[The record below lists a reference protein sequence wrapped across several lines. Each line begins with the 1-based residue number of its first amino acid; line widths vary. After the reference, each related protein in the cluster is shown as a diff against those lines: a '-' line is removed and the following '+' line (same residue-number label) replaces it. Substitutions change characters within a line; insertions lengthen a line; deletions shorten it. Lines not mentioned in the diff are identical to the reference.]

1 VSDPR
6 PDGIDKERQL
16 DPGVSTIAEDSG
28 GCRLPGQYRR
38 TGYHGCDR
46 LTVGVADN
54 FKILLTAIG
63 WKTMASARFVH
74 QEDHMLSDSSGSAA
88 LMQTRPS

>member
-1 VSDPR
+1 M
-6 PDGIDKERQL
+6 
-16 DPGVSTIAEDSG
+16 IAEDSG

-38 TGYHGCDR
+38 TDYRGCDR
-46 LTVGVADN
+46 LTAGVACD

-63 WKTMASARFVH
+63 WKTVASVRFVH
-74 QEDHMLSDSSGSAA
+74 QEDHTPSASSGFAA